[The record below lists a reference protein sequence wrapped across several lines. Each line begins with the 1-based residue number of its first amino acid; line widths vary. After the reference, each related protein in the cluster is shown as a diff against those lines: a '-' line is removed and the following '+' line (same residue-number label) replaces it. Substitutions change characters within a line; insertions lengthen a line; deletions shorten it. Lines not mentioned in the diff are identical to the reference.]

1 MMIDNLEAIDRAI
14 VLTINSWNNP
24 LLDEVM
30 WLISGKLTWI
40 PFYAF
45 LLYLFFRQS
54 GLKKSIVFLICAVAV
69 VAITDQ
75 VSVHL
80 FKEMFLRYRPSHH
93 ALLTERLHFYE
104 MENGELYKGG
114 MYGFISSHASNF
126 LAVCTFSF
134 LALRRTYPKIIIAL
148 GIAAF
153 LVIYSRLYLGVHYLS
168 DVFAG
173 AFVGILV
180 AFLVFRFVFIPILGK
195 EFYKK

>member
-1 MMIDNLEAIDRAI
+1 MMIDFFEAIDRTI

-24 LLDEVM
+24 ILDEIM
-30 WLISGKLTWI
+30 WLISGKFTWI
-40 PFYAF
+40 PFYAI

-54 GLKKSIVFLICAVAV
+54 GLIKSIVFLLCVVAA

-80 FKEMFLRYRPSHH
+80 FKDMFLRYRPSHH
-93 ALLTERLHFYE
+93 ALLTERLHFYQL
-104 MENGELYKGG
+104 ENGNIYKGG
-114 MYGFISSHASNF
+114 MYGFVSSHASNF

-134 LALRRTYPKIIIAL
+134 LALRRTYPKISIVL

-153 LVIYSRLYLGVHYLS
+153 LVLYSRIYLGVHYLS
-168 DVFAG
+168 DVIAG
-173 AFVGILV
+173 SIVGILV
-180 AFLVFRFVFIPILGK
+180 ALLVFRFVFIPILGK